1 MDRHDTFFL
10 RNFQPFCIKCHTEN
24 HGRRFGGNIC
34 KTTDTRKCSRAAV
47 RIDISMAVNFQCSHK
62 TNIQATVIIQVKLVC
77 HIINRRGSD
86 HRSECLSRNR
96 KTADST
102 GFHGQRDHVQH
113 PTLSRISGNRLRNPD
128 SNVYNIIH
136 TQFPGCPFSD
146 NVRRNV
152 IFALFLGKLMNFLI
166 PCMPFFV
173 RDLKTSGQCRVRFI
187 SLFRLCHNDCI
198 DQTARNDGIT
208 RAGRCIYQPVYLYDH
223 FSTVR
228 LDCLTDR

>member
-1 MDRHDTFFL
+1 
-10 RNFQPFCIKCHTEN
+10 
-24 HGRRFGGNIC
+24 
-34 KTTDTRKCSRAAV
+34 
-47 RIDISMAVNFQCSHK
+47 MAVNFQSSHK
-62 TNIQATVIIQVKLVC
+62 TNIQTTVIIQVKLVC
-77 HIINRRGSD
+77 HIVNRSSSD
-86 HRSECLSRNR
+86 HRSEYLSRNR

-102 GFHGQRDHVQH
+102 RFHGQRDHIQH
-113 PTLSRISGNRLRNPD
+113 PTLSCISGNRLRNPD

-136 TQFPGCPFSD
+136 SQFLGCPFSD

-173 RDLKTSGQCRVRFI
+173 RDLKTSGQCRVCFI
-187 SLFRLCHNDCI
+187 SLFRLRHNDR
-198 DQTARNDGIT
+198 DQTSRNDGIT
-208 RAGRCIYQPVYLYDH
+208 RTGWCIYQPVHLYNH